1 MLKEQNNQLQTDCL
15 HIIRLQ
21 EDSNKLS
28 VTHEQHRYPLKK
40 TWNSEK
46 QTITIITMYPHYD
59 GILNIDL
66 TTQLIMNKI
75 SEMDVFGSIHFVN
88 LYSNIT
94 TPISL
99 KHLENAYDNHTDIQI
114 MKAVKESDEV
124 ILAWGAYAKK
134 PIVEARVNE
143 ILEMLKTHK
152 KKVNQLMNLATNEIM
167 HPLNPKAIQK
177 WTLKA

>member
-1 MLKEQNNQLQTDCL
+1 MKTIKSTLETEAIFSDDQ
-15 HIIRLQ
+15 
-21 EDSNKLS
+21 
-28 VTHEQHRYPLKK
+28 QHRYLLKK

-66 TTQLIMNKI
+66 TTQLIINKV
-75 SEMDVFGSIHFVN
+75 SEMDAFGSINFVN

-94 TPISL
+94 THINI
-99 KHLENAYDNHTDIQI
+99 KHLDAYDKHTDIQI

-134 PIVEARVNE
+134 ASVESRVNE
-143 ILEMLKTHK
+143 VLEMLKPHK
-152 KKVNQLMNLATNEIM
+152 KKVKRLMNPATNEIM
-167 HPLNPKAIQK
+167 HPLNPKARRK
-177 WTLKA
+177 WTY